1 MPTPAYTLFD
11 SLSVALATFLGTPIA
26 GTILMAVNYRR
37 LQEGG
42 KAAAAVAIGVVATIL
57 AIVFGNIIPGAFSTI
72 IAVGLLLTIRSCA
85 QSLQGPAVT
94 QHVSQGGTLG
104 SRWAAAGVGIAVLAV
119 LAGGVFAV
127 LMARQLTRGSKVT
140 IGAHD
145 EVIYTSPA
153 TKAEAKMVGEK
164 LKSIGYFTDKGVTVF
179 LSKDQAGPVVSFT
192 VKEGSWNKP
201 EMVNAFEEIGSEM
214 APLMGGDTIRVRMVN
229 AARETKM
236 ETTAG
241 KVMIGS
247 KNESFFS
254 GSSPRHRRPG
264 PWPGA
269 HRRRIPCGQRRRR
282 AVFERRR
289 HGDFLRRRPGRMG
302 KARKHYPLRKHR
314 TEGGIVGGGASRQPP
329 ACWISGL
336 FPRNKWSSNVT
347 APRQAPHAGSTI
359 RGNFIK

>member
-1 MPTPAYTLFD
+1 MDSSYGSPWPAGESAPPVPTPAYTLFD

-119 LAGGVFAV
+119 LAGGVCAV

-247 KNESFFS
+247 KDEIFFS
-254 GSSPRHRRPG
+254 GSVTPADARALGQALIGVGYLVDSGGVVLYSKGGGTVISFVVDPAAWEKPENI
-264 PWPGA
+264 
-269 HRRRIPCGQRRRR
+269 IPYENT
-282 AVFERRR
+282 V
-289 HGDFLRRRPGRMG
+289 
-302 KARKHYPLRKHR
+302 RKVASS
-314 TEGGIVGGGASRQPP
+314 VGGLPVSLR
-329 ACWISGL
+329 L
-336 FPRNKWSSNVT
+336 LD
-347 APRQAPHAGSTI
+347 I
-359 RGNFIK
+359 RLVPKEQVVVQ